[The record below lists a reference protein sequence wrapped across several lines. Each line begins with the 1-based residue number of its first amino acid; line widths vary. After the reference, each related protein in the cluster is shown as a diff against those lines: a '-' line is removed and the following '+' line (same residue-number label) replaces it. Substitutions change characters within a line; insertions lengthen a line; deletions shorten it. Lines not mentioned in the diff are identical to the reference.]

1 VYSPTSPADYSRLAG
16 TPFNSNRLR
25 KLTAIIVGA
34 GALGN
39 EVARILG
46 LLGAGNVKVV
56 DPDIVQPSNLPR
68 SLFFW
73 DRNVI
78 GHSKV
83 AALTKAAVSWFPD
96 TNWTPINAEIA
107 DVGFQKILGA
117 DLIFSCVDS
126 DLARLETAY
135 ISTKLGIPVMDA
147 GLGRQNFAHGRV
159 TYFPGKRETACYG
172 CVLSPRKR
180 RELLQIWTATLR
192 PCTPATETGETELV
206 STPTMA
212 AVVGA
217 LQVEFG
223 LRNLFQEQ
231 GKEPVKSHTLE
242 IRLDPDRW
250 LSEFTT
256 GVSADCPFH
265 DQAKETMLPLADPGC
280 TVKEFLDGAGAD
292 HLVLD
297 WPVCMEAKCLSCE
310 KKWQPRLRLAALRR
324 HGACPSCGSKS
335 ILETETVR
343 TIGHNS
349 SLLNHP
355 LADLQLPLDHLYTV
369 QLRAD
374 KQ

>member
-25 KLTAIIVGA
+25 QLTAIVVGA

-46 LLGAGNVKVV
+46 LLGTGHIKVV

-73 DRNVI
+73 DREVI
-78 GHSKV
+78 GQGKAV
-83 AALTKAAVSWFPD
+83 ALTKAAATWFSD
-96 TNWTPINAEIA
+96 TDWIAIGAEIA
-107 DVGFQKILGA
+107 DVGFQKIANA

-126 DLARLETAY
+126 DLARLEIAY

-172 CVLSPRKR
+172 CLLSPRKR
-180 RELLQIWTATLR
+180 RELLEIWTATLR
-192 PCTPATETGETELV
+192 PCTPATENGETELV

-212 AVVGA
+212 SVVGA

-223 LRNLFQEQ
+223 LRNLFQQQE
-231 GKEPVKSHTLE
+231 KVPVTSHTLE
-242 IRLDPDRW
+242 IRLDPEKW
-250 LSEFTT
+250 LTEFTT
-256 GVSADCPFH
+256 AVSSDCPFH
-265 DQAKETMLPLADPGC
+265 EQDSETMLPLPNPVC
-280 TVKEFLDGAGAD
+280 TIKELLDGAGAD
-292 HLVLD
+292 HLILD
-297 WPVCMEAKCLSCE
+297 WPLCMEAKCLSCE
-310 KKWQPRLRLAALRR
+310 HKWQPKLRLAALRR
-324 HGACPSCGSKS
+324 HGACPACGSKS
-335 ILETETVR
+335 ILETESVR

-349 SLLNHP
+349 ALLNHP
-355 LADLQLPLDHLYTV
+355 VAALQLPLDHLYTV
-369 QLRAD
+369 QRRAD
-374 KQ
+374 KL